1 MSTELCEIRDKG
13 MEPNVEVAEV
23 VVPFEVANEEFEVAN
38 EVVVP
43 VEVANEEFEVANE
56 VVSEEHIE

>member
-1 MSTELCEIRDKG
+1 
-13 MEPNVEVAEV
+13 
-23 VVPFEVANEEFEVAN
+23 VPVEVANEEFEVAN

>member
-1 MSTELCEIRDKG
+1 M
-13 MEPNVEVAEV
+13 PV
-23 VVPFEVANEEFEVAN
+23 EVANEEFEVAN